1 MAMSL
6 FFYISEAMQLC
17 CTDLF
22 CVLQCLRMY
31 VHVHVYLY
39 LYLCMCLCL
48 CLCPVCLSDG
58 GAPQT
63 QPQGGRRRVVTG
75 GGDVMDQQKAKSLT
89 MEDLY
94 GDGPDKPYP
103 EPYNAGM
110 FVSTVRAPWVPR
122 PLVGWDTQDFC

>member
-1 MAMSL
+1 MSS
-6 FFYISEAMQLC
+6 YVCAC
-17 CTDLF
+17 A
-22 CVLQCLRMY
+22 CVSIPVFVY
-31 VHVHVYLY
+31 VSVSVPV
-39 LYLCMCLCL
+39 
-48 CLCPVCLSDG
+48 PVCLSDG